1 MQGFFD
7 FLQIQMDKP
16 ANYGWFHL
24 LFMAI
29 IIAVTVLFIIKFKD
43 CSDKTF
49 RRIALISW
57 IVMVVFEIYKQVVFT
72 YDCVDGVVIGNY
84 QWYDFPFQLCS
95 SPLYILPFIAFMKE
109 GKVRD
114 YFQSFISTFAL
125 FGGFVV
131 FFYPNDVFTTTLG
144 TNIQTMI
151 HHGLQIILGIFF
163 AVHARKKFN
172 IKYFIKSIPVFVS
185 LMVIAIVLNEA
196 VWPALAPTNPNDTL
210 NMFYIASH
218 TPNHLPLLSLVYS
231 AVPWVAFLFI
241 YLVGFTIASIA
252 VFYAIV
258 GGIKLTRY
266 IQNKLI
272 ERKNA

>member
-7 FLQIQMDKP
+7 FLKIKMDTP
-16 ANYGWFHL
+16 TNFGWFHL
-24 LFMAI
+24 LCMAI

-49 RRIALISW
+49 KRIALISW
-57 IVMVVFEIYKQVVFT
+57 VVMVVFEIYKQIVFT
-72 YDCVDGVVIGNY
+72 FSCTDGVVTGDY
-84 QWYDFPFQLCS
+84 QWYSFPFQLCS
-95 SPLYILPFIAFMKE
+95 TPLYILPFVAFMKE

-125 FGGFVV
+125 FGGLVV
-131 FFYPNDVFTTTLG
+131 FFYPNDVFIEVLG
-144 TNIQTMI
+144 VNIQTMV
-151 HHGLQIILGIFF
+151 HHGLQVILGIFF
-163 AVHARKKFN
+163 AVHARKRLN
-172 IKYFIKSIPVFVS
+172 IKYFIKSIPVFIG
-185 LMVIAIVLNEA
+185 LIAIAVILNEA
-196 VWPALAPTNPNDTL
+196 VWPSILANNPSDTFS
-210 NMFYIASH
+210 MFYVSSLYA
-218 TPNHLPLLSLVYS
+218 NHLPLLSMVYS
-231 AVPWVAFLFI
+231 AVPWIAFLFI

>member
-7 FLQIQMDKP
+7 FLEIQMAKP
-16 ANYGWFHL
+16 DSFGWFHL
-24 LFMAI
+24 LFVAI
-29 IIAVTVLFIIKFKD
+29 TIAVTVLLIVKFKD

-57 IVMVVFEIYKQVVFT
+57 VVMVVFEIYKQIVFT
-72 YDCVDGVVIGNY
+72 FSCTDGVVTGNY

-95 SPLYILPFIAFMKE
+95 SPLYMLPFVAFMKE

-114 YFQSFISTFAL
+114 FFQSFISTFAL
-125 FGGFVV
+125 FGGLVV

-144 TNIQTMI
+144 TNIQTMV
-151 HHGLQIILGIFF
+151 HHGLQIVTGIFF
-163 AVHARKKFN
+163 AVHARPRLN
-172 IKYFIKSIPVFVS
+172 IKYFAKSIPVFVG
-185 LMVIAIVLNEA
+185 LMIVAVILNEA
-196 VWPALAPTNPNDTL
+196 IWPAIASSNPNDTM

-218 TPNHLPLLSLVYS
+218 TPNHLPLLSMVYS

-241 YLVGFTIASIA
+241 YIIGFCVASIA

-258 GGIKLTRY
+258 GGIKLTKK
-266 IQNKLI
+266 IKS
-272 ERKNA
+272 RKNA